1 MDTGGVD
8 VVVQNSAEPAHF
20 SYADATVYE
29 ADQLLQGDVLKRT
42 PALEA
47 VLSEV
52 HPHFHHHN
60 KNLFFMVQTQSC
72 DLVRRDAQQP
82 NALYV
87 NIAPVR
93 SIDEVLSR
101 EVAGLELAGVRSEIP
116 LLTQRSRAKLADFTR
131 RLLNNNLPQ
140 YFYLEGAGTQLGLD
154 CCAFPRL
161 SIPIKTDLHYQTC
174 LDAKIL
180 QLNDAFQAKLGSLI
194 GQLYSRVGT
203 KDWSPEAMETKVSGM
218 LTNLA
223 QWIPDDK
230 VKHLK
235 SEFETRAQVDAA
247 HVLTAAEI
255 TTILRSAPNLK
266 KVVQE
271 KVVEIAVQSL
281 GLDETASKKLMGRL
295 KADPVLNKA
304 FA

>member
-1 MDTGGVD
+1 M
-8 VVVQNSAEPAHF
+8 
-20 SYADATVYE
+20 
-29 ADQLLQGDVLKRT
+29 
-42 PALEA
+42 
-47 VLSEV
+47 
-52 HPHFHHHN
+52 
-60 KNLFFMVQTQSC
+60 
-72 DLVRRDAQQP
+72 
-82 NALYV
+82 
-87 NIAPVR
+87 
-93 SIDEVLSR
+93 
-101 EVAGLELAGVRSEIP
+101 
-116 LLTQRSRAKLADFTR
+116 TQRSRAKLADFTR